1 MPLKSI
7 APFQKERKN
16 IDMASHS
23 TVLPDTNTNPSPR
36 ERRLVPANTY
46 YDIPYLHPIV
56 VLYGG
61 LGAFSCAWISDFV
74 SSTTTAI
81 LWIVFTISYLVLALM
96 LPATYVERKK
106 LDEEG
111 QEVTLRCP
119 LIGLKAFEV
128 DLDLEGI
135 NKGLYDPEDGR
146 ADPRL
151 HDGCRYGPALL
162 RV

>member
-1 MPLKSI
+1 
-7 APFQKERKN
+7 
-16 IDMASHS
+16 MASHS

-81 LWIVFTISYLVLALM
+81 LWTVFTISYLVLVLM
-96 LPATYVERKK
+96 LPCTYAERKK

-111 QEVTLRCP
+111 KETTLRCP

-135 NKGLYDPEDGR
+135 NKGLYDPEDGK

>member
-1 MPLKSI
+1 
-7 APFQKERKN
+7 
-16 IDMASHS
+16 
-23 TVLPDTNTNPSPR
+23 
-36 ERRLVPANTY
+36 
-46 YDIPYLHPIV
+46 
-56 VLYGG
+56 
-61 LGAFSCAWISDFV
+61 
-74 SSTTTAI
+74 
-81 LWIVFTISYLVLALM
+81 M
-96 LPATYVERKK
+96 LPYTYAERKK

-111 QEVTLRCP
+111 KEVTLRCP

-151 HDGCRYGPALL
+151 HDGCRYGLALF